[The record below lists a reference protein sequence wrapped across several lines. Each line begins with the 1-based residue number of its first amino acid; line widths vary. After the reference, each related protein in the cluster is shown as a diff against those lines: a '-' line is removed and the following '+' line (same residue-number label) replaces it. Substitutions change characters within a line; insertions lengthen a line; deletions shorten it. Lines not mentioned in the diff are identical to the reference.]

1 MDKSVERRKNIAI
14 LSMKRIL
21 RDLETIHST
30 APLYGAAHKQLKQS
44 MVCLSKAI
52 EAERRCRPRF
62 VESPAPSEP
71 QPNPIFSSPNVEE
84 QAEAV
89 ETERTSEEPS
99 IKVFKSRES
108 LGRGFRPGDV
118 GEVLD
123 LIESLG
129 GKAPWVITRNDY
141 VYEIKPLKMKSVVK
155 AVDDFSIP
163 LGHIKAIGVLNE

>member
-1 MDKSVERRKNIAI
+1 MDKSVERRKNTAI

-21 RDLETIHST
+21 RNLETVQGA

-52 EAERRCRPRF
+52 EAEQRRRPRF
-62 VESPAPSEP
+62 VESPVLPEP
-71 QPNPIFSSPNVEE
+71 QPNPIFSSPD
-84 QAEAV
+84 AEKQSEAT
-89 ETERTSEEPS
+89 ETEQTPEEPS
-99 IKVFKSRES
+99 IKVLKSRES

-118 GEVLD
+118 SEVLD

-129 GKAPWVITRNDY
+129 GKTPWVITRNDY
-141 VYEIKPLKMKSVVK
+141 AYEIKSLKMKSVVK